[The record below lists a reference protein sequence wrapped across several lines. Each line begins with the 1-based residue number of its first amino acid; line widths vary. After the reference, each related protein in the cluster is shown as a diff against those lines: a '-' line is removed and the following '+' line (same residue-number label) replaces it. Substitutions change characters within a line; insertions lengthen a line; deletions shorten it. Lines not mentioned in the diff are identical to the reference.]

1 MHYSLPPPTSDLRPP
16 TSPVDS
22 FAKVFIRASL
32 IWFVLGIT
40 LGLAMAIHTPWVVY
54 RPAHAHMNLVGFVV
68 MMIFGVG
75 YQMLP
80 RFFGHPII
88 HRGLAVA
95 HIWLANV
102 GLVALVAGFFAA
114 PHIGQRAV
122 PITATGGVLWAL
134 GAYGFVYN
142 MWRTFNAAE
151 RRRRQAAAQPPSRNL
166 PTAE

>member
-1 MHYSLPPPTSDLRPP
+1 MDW
-16 TSPVDS
+16 

-32 IWFVLGIT
+32 LWFIAGIT
-40 LGLAMAIHTPWVVY
+40 LGLAMSMNPGWVMY

-80 RFFGHPII
+80 RFFGHPI
-88 HRGLAVA
+88 HSRKLAVA

-102 GLVALVAGFFAA
+102 GLALLVTGFILS
-114 PHIGQRAV
+114 PHLGADAIPV
-122 PITATGGVLWAL
+122 TSSGGVLWAL

-142 MWRTFNAAE
+142 MWRTFDAAE
-151 RRRRQAAAQPPSRNL
+151 RRRRLNAQAAASRNL
-166 PTAE
+166 PTSE

>member
-1 MHYSLPPPTSDLRPP
+1 MDW
-16 TSPVDS
+16 

-32 IWFVLGIT
+32 LWFVAGIT
-40 LGLAMAIHTPWVVY
+40 LGLAMAMHPAWVMY

-80 RFFGHPII
+80 RFFGHPI
-88 HRGLAVA
+88 HSRKLAVA

-102 GLVALVAGFFAA
+102 GLALLVTGFILS
-114 PHIGQRAV
+114 PHIGADAV
-122 PITATGGVLWAL
+122 PVTSSGGVLWAL

-142 MWRTFNAAE
+142 MWRTFDAAE
-151 RRRRQAAAQPPSRNL
+151 RRRRVRAQAGPSRSL
-166 PTAE
+166 PTAGDS